1 MVPINFMLR
10 SAREQR
16 NIIYSFVSYLKISPV
31 KLQIKVLTRR
41 ADINRH
47 LDTVRREMAQED
59 NEQCRLMQEDYLD
72 FVQQV
77 GSHEAVTRRFFLIFE
92 YEPWNNTR
100 RSEQEDEAI
109 QSLQSAVHTA
119 SNYLRQCGNEVV
131 VHENEDEFIPMYK
144 PHTIEQYK
152 IQQFLDHT
160 FAMEHFLVS
169 PLSRSALMLEDRCGE
184 RIAFSFS
191 DNEVRE
197 IPIPSAPSPD
207 KVKLFIRSFRALGA
221 KPHLRTFEDVTR
233 WWLNHP
239 NPLTYQQALGL
250 PDELY
255 RRFLSSTPIEDEDA
269 QRLAASGLVSEDAY
283 QDIQLWY
290 LNGNTANCWLGPL
303 GIDGTGNLYAL
314 TFNYGTPRAK
324 ELKFYLLDDYYRHMN
339 HIL

>member
-1 MVPINFMLR
+1 
-10 SAREQR
+10 
-16 NIIYSFVSYLKISPV
+16 
-31 KLQIKVLTRR
+31 
-41 ADINRH
+41 
-47 LDTVRREMAQED
+47 
-59 NEQCRLMQEDYLD
+59 
-72 FVQQV
+72 
-77 GSHEAVTRRFFLIFE
+77 
-92 YEPWNNTR
+92 
-100 RSEQEDEAI
+100 
-109 QSLQSAVHTA
+109 
-119 SNYLRQCGNEVV
+119 
-131 VHENEDEFIPMYK
+131 MYK

-207 KVKLFIRSFRALGA
+207 KVKSFIRSFRALGA

-255 RRFLSSTPIEDEDA
+255 APAPCGVGCRQVWTSEEKRRKVHLLSGAELHFFRSVQAHLQASNAAHRTPCQRTCLFPFGLRWIPLVDNLA
-269 QRLAASGLVSEDAY
+269 Q
-283 QDIQLWY
+283 
-290 LNGNTANCWLGPL
+290 
-303 GIDGTGNLYAL
+303 
-314 TFNYGTPRAK
+314 
-324 ELKFYLLDDYYRHMN
+324 
-339 HIL
+339 

>member
-1 MVPINFMLR
+1 
-10 SAREQR
+10 
-16 NIIYSFVSYLKISPV
+16 
-31 KLQIKVLTRR
+31 
-41 ADINRH
+41 
-47 LDTVRREMAQED
+47 
-59 NEQCRLMQEDYLD
+59 
-72 FVQQV
+72 
-77 GSHEAVTRRFFLIFE
+77 
-92 YEPWNNTR
+92 
-100 RSEQEDEAI
+100 
-109 QSLQSAVHTA
+109 
-119 SNYLRQCGNEVV
+119 
-131 VHENEDEFIPMYK
+131 MYK

-197 IPIPSAPSPD
+197 IPIPSA
-207 KVKLFIRSFRALGA
+207 
-221 KPHLRTFEDVTR
+221 FEDVTR

-255 RRFLSSTPIEDEDA
+255 RRFLSSTLIEDEDA

-290 LNGNTANCWLGPL
+290 LNGNTADCWLGPL

>member
-1 MVPINFMLR
+1 
-10 SAREQR
+10 
-16 NIIYSFVSYLKISPV
+16 
-31 KLQIKVLTRR
+31 
-41 ADINRH
+41 
-47 LDTVRREMAQED
+47 
-59 NEQCRLMQEDYLD
+59 
-72 FVQQV
+72 
-77 GSHEAVTRRFFLIFE
+77 
-92 YEPWNNTR
+92 
-100 RSEQEDEAI
+100 
-109 QSLQSAVHTA
+109 
-119 SNYLRQCGNEVV
+119 
-131 VHENEDEFIPMYK
+131 MYK

-207 KVKLFIRSFRALGA
+207 KVKSFIRSFRALGA

-255 RRFLSSTPIEDEDA
+255 RRFLSSTLIEDEDA

-290 LNGNTANCWLGPL
+290 LNGNTANCWLGPSV
-303 GIDGTGNLYAL
+303 
-314 TFNYGTPRAK
+314 
-324 ELKFYLLDDYYRHMN
+324 
-339 HIL
+339 

>member
-1 MVPINFMLR
+1 
-10 SAREQR
+10 
-16 NIIYSFVSYLKISPV
+16 
-31 KLQIKVLTRR
+31 
-41 ADINRH
+41 
-47 LDTVRREMAQED
+47 
-59 NEQCRLMQEDYLD
+59 
-72 FVQQV
+72 
-77 GSHEAVTRRFFLIFE
+77 
-92 YEPWNNTR
+92 
-100 RSEQEDEAI
+100 
-109 QSLQSAVHTA
+109 
-119 SNYLRQCGNEVV
+119 
-131 VHENEDEFIPMYK
+131 MYK

-207 KVKLFIRSFRALGA
+207 KVKSFIRSFRALGT
-221 KPHLRTFEDVTR
+221 KPH
-233 WWLNHP
+233 
-239 NPLTYQQALGL
+239 PLTYQQALGL

-255 RRFLSSTPIEDEDA
+255 RRFLSSTLIEDEDA

>member
-1 MVPINFMLR
+1 
-10 SAREQR
+10 
-16 NIIYSFVSYLKISPV
+16 
-31 KLQIKVLTRR
+31 
-41 ADINRH
+41 
-47 LDTVRREMAQED
+47 
-59 NEQCRLMQEDYLD
+59 
-72 FVQQV
+72 
-77 GSHEAVTRRFFLIFE
+77 
-92 YEPWNNTR
+92 
-100 RSEQEDEAI
+100 
-109 QSLQSAVHTA
+109 
-119 SNYLRQCGNEVV
+119 
-131 VHENEDEFIPMYK
+131 MYK

-207 KVKLFIRSFRALGA
+207 KVKSFIRSFRALGA

-290 LNGNTANCWLGPL
+290 LNVNTANCWLGPL

>member
-1 MVPINFMLR
+1 
-10 SAREQR
+10 
-16 NIIYSFVSYLKISPV
+16 
-31 KLQIKVLTRR
+31 
-41 ADINRH
+41 
-47 LDTVRREMAQED
+47 
-59 NEQCRLMQEDYLD
+59 
-72 FVQQV
+72 
-77 GSHEAVTRRFFLIFE
+77 
-92 YEPWNNTR
+92 
-100 RSEQEDEAI
+100 
-109 QSLQSAVHTA
+109 
-119 SNYLRQCGNEVV
+119 
-131 VHENEDEFIPMYK
+131 MYK

-207 KVKLFIRSFRALGA
+207 KVKSFIRSFRALGA

-255 RRFLSSTPIEDEDA
+255 RRFLSSTLIEDEDA

-290 LNGNTANCWLGPL
+290 LNGNTADCWPPRYRWNRQSLCADLQLWYTPGQ
-303 GIDGTGNLYAL
+303 GTEILPVGRLL
-314 TFNYGTPRAK
+314 PPHEPHIVTRRAK
-324 ELKFYLLDDYYRHMN
+324 ISIYSIISLDKHKIRCYT
-339 HIL
+339 

>member
-1 MVPINFMLR
+1 
-10 SAREQR
+10 
-16 NIIYSFVSYLKISPV
+16 
-31 KLQIKVLTRR
+31 
-41 ADINRH
+41 
-47 LDTVRREMAQED
+47 
-59 NEQCRLMQEDYLD
+59 
-72 FVQQV
+72 
-77 GSHEAVTRRFFLIFE
+77 
-92 YEPWNNTR
+92 
-100 RSEQEDEAI
+100 
-109 QSLQSAVHTA
+109 
-119 SNYLRQCGNEVV
+119 
-131 VHENEDEFIPMYK
+131 MYK

-207 KVKLFIRSFRALGA
+207 KVKSFIRSFRALGT

-255 RRFLSSTPIEDEDA
+255 RHFLSPPLIEDEDA
-269 QRLAASGLVSEDAY
+269 QRLASSGLVQEDAY
-283 QDIQLWY
+283 RTFSSGIS
-290 LNGNTANCWLGPL
+290 TATPSPTAARPL

-314 TFNYGTPRAK
+314 TFNYGTPRP
-324 ELKFYLLDDYYRHMN
+324 RN
-339 HIL
+339 

>member
-1 MVPINFMLR
+1 
-10 SAREQR
+10 
-16 NIIYSFVSYLKISPV
+16 
-31 KLQIKVLTRR
+31 
-41 ADINRH
+41 
-47 LDTVRREMAQED
+47 
-59 NEQCRLMQEDYLD
+59 
-72 FVQQV
+72 
-77 GSHEAVTRRFFLIFE
+77 
-92 YEPWNNTR
+92 
-100 RSEQEDEAI
+100 
-109 QSLQSAVHTA
+109 
-119 SNYLRQCGNEVV
+119 
-131 VHENEDEFIPMYK
+131 MYK

-169 PLSRSALMLEDRCGE
+169 PLSRSALILEDRCGE

-255 RRFLSSTPIEDEDA
+255 RRFLSSPLIEDEDA

>member
-1 MVPINFMLR
+1 
-10 SAREQR
+10 
-16 NIIYSFVSYLKISPV
+16 
-31 KLQIKVLTRR
+31 
-41 ADINRH
+41 
-47 LDTVRREMAQED
+47 
-59 NEQCRLMQEDYLD
+59 
-72 FVQQV
+72 
-77 GSHEAVTRRFFLIFE
+77 
-92 YEPWNNTR
+92 
-100 RSEQEDEAI
+100 
-109 QSLQSAVHTA
+109 
-119 SNYLRQCGNEVV
+119 
-131 VHENEDEFIPMYK
+131 MYK

-207 KVKLFIRSFRALGA
+207 KVKSFIRSFRALGA

-255 RRFLSSTPIEDEDA
+255 RRFLSSTLIEDEDA

-290 LNGNTANCWLGPL
+290 LNGNTADCWLGPL
-303 GIDGTGNLYAL
+303 GIDGTGNLYAY
-314 TFNYGTPRAK
+314 NGTIPCPHCGRWSEFIVLGIRLQPEPLVPCLNCDCHDPDMGCTMPSIDKSYACPLVSCDD
-324 ELKFYLLDDYYRHMN
+324 EQTEVLDE
-339 HIL
+339 